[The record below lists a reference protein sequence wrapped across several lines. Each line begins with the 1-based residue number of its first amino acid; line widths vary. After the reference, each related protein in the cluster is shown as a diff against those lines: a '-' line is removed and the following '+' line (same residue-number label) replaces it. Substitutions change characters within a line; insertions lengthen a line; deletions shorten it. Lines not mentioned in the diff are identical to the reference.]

1 MTEFLK
7 KITFK
12 HVSILLLFVVF
23 IYLLFRDKNENLETK
38 CLDKFKKC
46 RKDDENNKC
55 CEGFVCHQNE
65 CIPSNSKNEKPVDQ
79 QYTTYLQNTFNYEQS
94 TRGYDET
101 PKVEDSVT
109 TPKVEDSETTPKVED
124 SEMDSEIKFDST
136 DSINLPKN
144 MSCTCKRN
152 NLNIPIEEETIIR
165 SSKRMGASCTIDNEC
180 LSGKC
185 LNNTCAYKLHGE
197 DCVNAT
203 QCVSQTC
210 DSSTKKCVG
219 KDIGVKCVF
228 GNQCESGICSSKV
241 NCNSDISGD
250 CDPICLKL

>member
-38 CLDKFKKC
+38 CLYKKC
-46 RKDDENNKC
+46 KKDDENNKC

-65 CIPSNSKNEKPVDQ
+65 CIQSDSINKKYVDP
-79 QYTTYLQNTFNYEQS
+79 QYTTYLHNTVKDLSY
-94 TRGYDET
+94 TYD
-101 PKVEDSVT
+101 P

-152 NLNIPIEEETIIR
+152 NLNIPIT
-165 SSKRMGASCTIDNEC
+165 SSKRMGDSCTINNEC

-185 LNNTCAYKLHGE
+185 LNNTCAYKLDGE

-250 CDPICLKL
+250 CDPICLNF